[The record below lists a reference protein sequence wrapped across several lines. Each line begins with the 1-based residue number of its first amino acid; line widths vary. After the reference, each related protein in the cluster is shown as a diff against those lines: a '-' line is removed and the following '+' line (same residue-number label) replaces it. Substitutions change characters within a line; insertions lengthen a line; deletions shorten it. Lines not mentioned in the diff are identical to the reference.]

1 MKKQTIKSAVVS
13 SVMTTMLVC
22 AAPILQAQVL
32 GGNAAGALGGG
43 LGGSLGNGM
52 SRVRWHGP
60 GHR

>member
-43 LGGSLGNGM
+43 LGGSQWHESG
-52 SRVRWHGP
+52 RWHGP
-60 GHR
+60 RHR